1 MPRALTMLNEQ
12 GDVTVAWTEE
22 RDAEMIEIIRKKMA
36 AGIVFF
42 IIEPRMGGLLPPSK
56 KPLKKAEDARK
67 YRALSIRDEDFRA
80 FTETVGAELVP
91 TPDVPVKAVRRA
103 KTPEEVATSESV
115 GVAQNKGG

>member
-12 GDVTVAWTEE
+12 GDVIVAWTEE

-56 KPLKKAEDARK
+56 KPLNKAEDARK

-103 KTPEEVATSESV
+103 KTPEEVATNESV